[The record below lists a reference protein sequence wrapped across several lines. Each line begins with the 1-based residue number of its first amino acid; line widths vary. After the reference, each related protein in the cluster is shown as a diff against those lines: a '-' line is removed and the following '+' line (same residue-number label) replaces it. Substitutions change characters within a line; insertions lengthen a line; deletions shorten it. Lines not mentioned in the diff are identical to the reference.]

1 MTIRL
6 CKAALVAA
14 MALFFTLVAFG
25 NVTDPGTNLAFVRH
39 VLAMDTIFPDSTL
52 GWRAI
57 HNTALQVAGFA
68 AIVLWEAATAVVL
81 WLGALRLVLARG
93 TAAGF
98 AAARPLAVVGLTMG
112 VLLYALGFVVIGGE
126 WFAMWQSKIWN
137 GQATAF
143 GFTAMIGLVL
153 VVLLMPEAD

>member
-14 MALFFTLVAFG
+14 MAMFFSLVAFG

-57 HNTALQVAGFA
+57 HNPALQVAGFA

-81 WLGALRLVLARG
+81 WLGTLRLVRARG
-93 TAAGF
+93 SASAF

-126 WFAMWQSKIWN
+126 WFAMWQSKTWN

>member
-57 HNTALQVAGFA
+57 HNSALQVAGFA

-81 WLGALRLVLARG
+81 WLGALRLVQARG

-98 AAARPLAVVGLTMG
+98 AAARPLAVLGLTMG

-153 VVLLMPEAD
+153 VVLLLPEAD